1 MEKIK
6 MIKQAAT
13 LVIGVGINSII
24 SNAVKST
31 TVTEGNKLTK
41 ACTWVSVMVLTGIV
55 TNAAIKY
62 TEKQLDAVI
71 IFVKEAVVEVKER
84 ME

>member
-6 MIKQAAT
+6 MIKTAAV
-13 LVIGVGINSII
+13 LVVGVGVNNIV

-31 TVTEGNKLTK
+31 TPAGSNGLTK

-55 TNAAIKY
+55 ADAAVKY
-62 TEKQLDAVI
+62 TETKLDEVI
-71 IFVKEAVVEVKER
+71 KFVNETVIEVKEK
-84 ME
+84 MK

>member
-6 MIKQAAT
+6 MIKAGAV
-13 LVIGVGINSII
+13 LVIGVGINNIV

-31 TVTEGNKLTK
+31 TPAGSNAITK

-55 TNAAIKY
+55 ADAAVKY
-62 TEKQLDAVI
+62 TEKQLDEVI
-71 IFVKEAVVEVKER
+71 KFVNETVVEVKER
-84 ME
+84 MK